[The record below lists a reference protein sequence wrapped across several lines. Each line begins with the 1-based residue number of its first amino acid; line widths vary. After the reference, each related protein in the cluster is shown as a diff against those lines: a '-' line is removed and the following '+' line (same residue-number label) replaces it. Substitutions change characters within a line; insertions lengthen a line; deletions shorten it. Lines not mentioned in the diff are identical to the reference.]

1 VADFVLPSLGSDMD
15 AGTVVEW
22 LVAPGATVKRGDVV
36 VVVET
41 HKGAIEVEI
50 WQDGTIAEL
59 LVPVGAEVPV
69 GTALARV
76 EEAGAPI
83 PGGVGGS
90 RTASGLADAAPPGA
104 PVAAPV
110 PAVPPPAAAP
120 SASAPAPAWPS
131 GSPPASAESGP
142 ALRGAPR
149 STPVATSAEAAGAP
163 APVAPPPSPSERT
176 ALASAT
182 APSEGSAPAAPPPPA
197 PAPVAASAPAAA
209 PSSGAP
215 GPSAAAPVA
224 ASVSQPADAAA
235 PASPAPSAPAPAS
248 AAGSPPASAAADS
261 ALRGA
266 PRSTAAPT
274 LAPVSPPPGSASHS
288 APPAAPPSAAPAPR
302 PVSAPAVSPASPPG
316 PAWWVRSSP
325 AARRRAAALGV
336 DLRAIGRGSGPD
348 GAVVLRDV
356 PSSAPRAP
364 APPVPPG
371 VDPMRLA
378 IARAMERS
386 NREIPHYYLDHTVDV
401 SRMLAFVTAFNAE
414 RPVTARILPGLLFVR
429 AVAVA
434 LRKFPDLHGF
444 WKDDRHVAATGIH
457 PAVAVSLRTGGLVVP
472 ALRDADQGDLADLMR
487 RFTDLVQRAR
497 AGRLRASELYEATTT
512 VTSLGER
519 GVDGVYGVIYPPQ
532 VSLVGFGAVAER
544 PWAVDGMLTVRPV
557 VRVSLAGDHRASDGH
572 RGGLF
577 LARVAHLL
585 MHPEEL

>member
-1 VADFVLPSLGSDMD
+1 MADFVLPSLGSDMD

-76 EEAGAPI
+76 EEAG
-83 PGGVGGS
+83 G
-90 RTASGLADAAPPGA
+90 AAA
-104 PVAAPV
+104 PVAAPAE
-110 PAVPPPAAAP
+110 AVPPAAAAP
-120 SASAPAPAWPS
+120 SASATASALAS
-131 GSPPASAESGP
+131 GSPPASAEPGP
-142 ALRGAPR
+142 ALG
-149 STPVATSAEAAGAP
+149 G
-163 APVAPPPSPSERT
+163 
-176 ALASAT
+176 
-182 APSEGSAPAAPPPPA
+182 
-197 PAPVAASAPAAA
+197 VAASPPAAA
-209 PSSGAP
+209 MSSGAP

-224 ASVSQPADAAA
+224 ASPPVAAMSSGAPGPSSAAPVAASPPAAA
-235 PASPAPSAPAPAS
+235 PSSGAPGPSSAAPAAAAAASVLSPADTAAPTSPAPSVAAPAPA
-248 AAGSPPASAAADS
+248 ARPAASAPAAATS
-261 ALRGA
+261 SGA
-266 PRSTAAPT
+266 RTPSTAAPT

-302 PVSAPAVSPASPPG
+302 PVSAPAASPATPPG

-401 SRMLAFVTAFNAE
+401 SRMLAFVAAFNAE